1 MNEVTKTLPIG
12 TVTAARTEHHAPAA
26 SCLLQKK
33 DGTLVLQGAY
43 YWTQGVRYNHEWKDI
58 PTVVEA

>member
-1 MNEVTKTLPIG
+1 MNETAKQLPIG
-12 TVTAARTEHHAPAA
+12 KVTAARTEHHAPAA
-26 SCLLQKK
+26 YRLLQKK

-43 YWTQGVRYNHEWKDI
+43 YWNQGARYGHEWRDI